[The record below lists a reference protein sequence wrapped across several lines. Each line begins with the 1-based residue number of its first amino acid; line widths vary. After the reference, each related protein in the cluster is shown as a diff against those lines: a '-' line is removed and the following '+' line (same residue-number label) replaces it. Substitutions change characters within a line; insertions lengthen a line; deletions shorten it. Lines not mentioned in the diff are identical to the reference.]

1 MWGCVRGTREGAKRE
16 RVRGL
21 ALPWPRNLASHHF
34 FAFSFA
40 HTAGEVTDSNPL
52 VLGGLFA
59 GWYAFNIYFN
69 M

>member
-1 MWGCVRGTREGAKRE
+1 MLQGHARGGRGAR
-16 RVRGL
+16 
-21 ALPWPRNLASHHF
+21 RNAGPNLLSSFSSSHF
-34 FAFSFA
+34 PCPI
-40 HTAGEVTDSNPL
+40 AGEVTDSNPL